1 MSDEAKPARLFSR
14 LIRGPQC
21 ACTNCEK
28 PIEYPSIFKGVVVCP
43 ECLKLATHLQTE
55 ARKHLQ
61 KAFDTYSEVLKTA
74 LIKRQLHLPLSP
86 DETPIKEVAK
96 DEKETGS
103 EVHNSMQ
110 TLRSDNND

>member
-1 MSDEAKPARLFSR
+1 MSDEAKPVGLSGR
-14 LIRGPQC
+14 LIRCPQG

-28 PIEYPSIFKGVVVCP
+28 PLEYPSIFKGVVVCP

-55 ARKHLQ
+55 ARKHFQ

-74 LIKRQLHLPLSP
+74 LVKKQLHLSLSS
-86 DETPIKEVAK
+86 DEAPIKEAAK
-96 DEKETGS
+96 DENETGS